1 MKRYVLIAAAGLAV
15 CLLSCRSKQAVVT
28 EQDRTVSVT
37 DTTKTSVTTVTHLHT
52 GIDTTKTTGQFEGGG
67 MVEFVEGGG
76 TVSIDTA
83 GNIKMDG
90 VKNIKGNR
98 RGSFAKDNGV
108 TQAEEVT
115 AGRAEQ
121 LNGVATDQTN
131 HVKQT
136 EEKKKQGKTWHE
148 EIFISVGA
156 LCCIALLMWLLFLYL
171 KQKK

>member
-1 MKRYVLIAAAGLAV
+1 MKRYVLMAAAGLAV
-15 CLLSCRSKQAVVT
+15 CLLSCKSKQAVVT
-28 EQDRTVSVT
+28 EQNRTVSVT
-37 DTTKTSVTTVTHLHT
+37 DTTKVNITAATHLRT
-52 GIDTTKTTGQFEGGG
+52 RIDTTKTAGQFEGGG
-67 MVEFVEGGG
+67 MVEFVECGG

-98 RGSFAKDNGV
+98 RGSFAQDKGI

-115 AGRAEQ
+115 AGHTEQ
-121 LNGVATDQTN
+121 LNGVTTDQTN

-136 EEKKKQGKTWHE
+136 EEKKQGKTWYE
-148 EIFISVGA
+148 EILISVGA